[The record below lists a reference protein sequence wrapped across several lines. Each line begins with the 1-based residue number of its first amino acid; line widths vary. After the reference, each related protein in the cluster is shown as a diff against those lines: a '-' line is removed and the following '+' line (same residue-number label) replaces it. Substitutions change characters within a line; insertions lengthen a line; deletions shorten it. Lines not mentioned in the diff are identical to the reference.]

1 MRKFLIVLSS
11 IFEFIFYTFFMVL
24 IDSIPFT
31 SSLFRFF
38 VHFLALIVVAI
49 VFYFLICFIFR
60 KLEMRGK
67 KYLYY
72 VAIWNIILGVFAP
85 VLLII
90 IIPSEFLTTVSFL
103 ILVGTIYYGIFIN
116 FIFCLCNHFLT
127 NRKKNMG

>member
-72 VAIWNIILGVFAP
+72 VAIWNIILGAFAP

-90 IIPSEFLTTVSFL
+90 IIPSEFLTTVSF
-103 ILVGTIYYGIFIN
+103 
-116 FIFCLCNHFLT
+116 
-127 NRKKNMG
+127 